1 METSIE
7 QTCKALEETADHSKS
22 LILLNSIV
30 VSGNRTELHRNNI
43 IPILLQLL
51 ESSSSSSLSSCNV
64 ENSAATLN
72 LLSQVLDDS
81 EQLTSDIAT
90 LACRHTVAAM
100 KLYPENRDILAG
112 GAAVIWVCAGQSP
125 TECLGEG
132 AYGAL
137 EAASKV
143 KKHFANLEVGSR
155 HPFRFKLGIISAA
168 LSRLTET

>member
-7 QTCKALEETADHSKS
+7 ATLKALEETADPSKS

-51 ESSSSSSLSSCNV
+51 ESSFSLSSSNV
-64 ENSAATLN
+64 ENSAAILN